1 MYHFTYR
8 KYTRYMFV
16 RIYRINSCKILTC
29 ISEPDMLHLT
39 HQAYIF
45 LYLQF
50 KQSYILIINL
60 RNLMLIQIGNTKE
73 QGILRKARFSCQK
86 GENYGEFN
94 EGAEKSQGHAVPDAV
109 QHKGESA
116 ESVQCSESFALYRS
130 ERIGDCDAE
139 KCCIY
144 EYEKRSG
151 IFAGYAVKL
160 I

>member
-1 MYHFTYR
+1 
-8 KYTRYMFV
+8 
-16 RIYRINSCKILTC
+16 
-29 ISEPDMLHLT
+29 
-39 HQAYIF
+39 
-45 LYLQF
+45 
-50 KQSYILIINL
+50 
-60 RNLMLIQIGNTKE
+60 MLIQIGNTKE

-116 ESVQCSESFALYRS
+116 ESVQCSESFALTA
-130 ERIGDCDAE
+130 GCNTG
-139 KCCIY
+139 KCYLY

>member
-16 RIYRINSCKILTC
+16 RIYRINSCKIRTC
-29 ISEPDMLHLT
+29 ISEPDVLHLT

-60 RNLMLIQIGNTKE
+60 RNLMLIQLGNTKE
-73 QGILRKARFSCQK
+73 QEILRKARFSCQK

-116 ESVQCSESFALYRS
+116 ESV
-130 ERIGDCDAE
+130 
-139 KCCIY
+139 
-144 EYEKRSG
+144 
-151 IFAGYAVKL
+151 
-160 I
+160 

>member
-1 MYHFTYR
+1 
-8 KYTRYMFV
+8 
-16 RIYRINSCKILTC
+16 
-29 ISEPDMLHLT
+29 
-39 HQAYIF
+39 
-45 LYLQF
+45 
-50 KQSYILIINL
+50 
-60 RNLMLIQIGNTKE
+60 MLIQLGNTKGQE
-73 QGILRKARFSCQK
+73 ILRKARFSCQK
-86 GENYGEFN
+86 GENYGGFN

-116 ESVQCSESFALYRS
+116 ESVQCRESFALYRS
-130 ERIGDCDAE
+130 ERIGDCDVE

>member
-1 MYHFTYR
+1 MAIR
-8 KYTRYMFV
+8 KSR
-16 RIYRINSCKILTC
+16 
-29 ISEPDMLHLT
+29 
-39 HQAYIF
+39 
-45 LYLQF
+45 
-50 KQSYILIINL
+50 
-60 RNLMLIQIGNTKE
+60 
-73 QGILRKARFSCQK
+73 RFSEKTDSPVRK
-86 GENYGEFN
+86 GNYGEFN
-94 EGAEKSQGHAVPDAV
+94 EGEEKSQGHAVSDVV

-116 ESVQCSESFALYRS
+116 EPVQCSESFTLYRS

>member
-16 RIYRINSCKILTC
+16 RIYRINSCKIRTC
-29 ISEPDMLHLT
+29 ISEPDVLHLT

-60 RNLMLIQIGNTKE
+60 RNLMLIKIGNTKE
-73 QGILRKARFSCQK
+73 Q
-86 GENYGEFN
+86 
-94 EGAEKSQGHAVPDAV
+94 GAEKSQGHAVPDAV

>member
-1 MYHFTYR
+1 
-8 KYTRYMFV
+8 
-16 RIYRINSCKILTC
+16 
-29 ISEPDMLHLT
+29 
-39 HQAYIF
+39 
-45 LYLQF
+45 
-50 KQSYILIINL
+50 
-60 RNLMLIQIGNTKE
+60 MLIQLGNTKGQE
-73 QGILRKARFSCQK
+73 ILRKARFSCKK
-86 GENYGEFN
+86 GENYGGFN
-94 EGAEKSQGHAVPDAV
+94 EGEEKSQGHAVSDVV

-116 ESVQCSESFALYRS
+116 EPVQCSESFTLYRS

>member
-1 MYHFTYR
+1 MLSQLDNNERAGESQRNPDSPVR
-8 KYTRYMFV
+8 K
-16 RIYRINSCKILTC
+16 
-29 ISEPDMLHLT
+29 
-39 HQAYIF
+39 
-45 LYLQF
+45 
-50 KQSYILIINL
+50 
-60 RNLMLIQIGNTKE
+60 G
-73 QGILRKARFSCQK
+73 
-86 GENYGEFN
+86 NYGECN
-94 EGAEKSQGHAVPDAV
+94 EGTEGSQGHTVPDAV
-109 QHKGESA
+109 QHKRKPA